1 MDYEKLLQR
10 ARKNLPATAVE
21 ERRFELPKFESF
33 IEGAKTIIKNFIEV
47 AKNLGRDPAHLLKFL
62 QAETGTFGEIED
74 QRLVLKGPKKV
85 EVLNEK
91 LDLYIKDFVL
101 CKECKKPDTEIRKV
115 EHIDQVKC
123 KACGAKYTVR
133 KL

>member
-101 CKECKKPDTEIRKV
+101 CKECKKPDT
-115 EHIDQVKC
+115 
-123 KACGAKYTVR
+123 
-133 KL
+133 